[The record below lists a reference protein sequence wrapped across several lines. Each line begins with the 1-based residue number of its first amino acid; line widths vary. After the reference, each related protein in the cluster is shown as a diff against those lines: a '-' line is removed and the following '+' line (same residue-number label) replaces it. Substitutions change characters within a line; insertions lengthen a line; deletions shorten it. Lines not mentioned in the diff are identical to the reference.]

1 LIYNKNSL
9 QHIFKEDVDKEA
21 IKESDLIL
29 WYDTAY
35 KCYDILTNE

>member
-1 LIYNKNSL
+1 MTIPTLIYNKNSL

-29 WYDTAY
+29 
-35 KCYDILTNE
+35 